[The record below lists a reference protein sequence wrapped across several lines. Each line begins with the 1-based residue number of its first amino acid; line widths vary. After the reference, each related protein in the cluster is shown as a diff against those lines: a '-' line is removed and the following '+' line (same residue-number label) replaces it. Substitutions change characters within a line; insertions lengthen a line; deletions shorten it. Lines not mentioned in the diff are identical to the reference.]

1 MQRVSCLGKAH
12 VSMVNMVSSI
22 CVEINYKY
30 YLTEHI
36 HDILNQENETRPTV
50 YSEEQVTLT
59 KLYFFDQE
67 TSF

>member
-1 MQRVSCLGKAH
+1 
-12 VSMVNMVSSI
+12 MVNMVSSI